1 MCPRYRRDPN
11 KLLRA
16 PGTRCQ
22 LESGRAVSGLGLR
35 TPRLRGAELLVRR
48 RQLGTDYRYFA
59 NLGFSYTFGSR
70 FSNVVNP
77 RMGGGQEFVFFFQ

>member
-1 MCPRYRRDPN
+1 
-11 KLLRA
+11 
-16 PGTRCQ
+16 
-22 LESGRAVSGLGLR
+22 
-35 TPRLRGAELLVRR
+35 
-48 RQLGTDYRYFA
+48 LGTDYRYFA